1 VDGLIEIEGVQL
13 AYGRSGDGPPLVL
26 LHGGSARRELWD
38 EFTPLLEDAY
48 RVYTPDLRALAG
60 RGETATEIAA
70 LLRQLS
76 TEHADGPWLDRI
88 AAGLADHDPEFLAA
102 ILDRCEE
109 VHRALDPLRLL
120 PAIRCPLILLQGDA
134 AAGGLLSDD
143 EVELALRLVP
153 TARVERVAELILGF
167 LPRARISEL

>member
-1 VDGLIEIEGVQL
+1 VARPDR
-13 AYGRSGDGPPLVL
+13 GR
-26 LHGGSARRELWD
+26 
-38 EFTPLLEDAY
+38 
-48 RVYTPDLRALAG
+48 
-60 RGETATEIAA
+60 
-70 LLRQLS
+70 
-76 TEHADGPWLDRI
+76 
-88 AAGLADHDPEFLAA
+88 LADHDPEFLAA

-153 TARVERVAELILGF
+153 TARVERVAGVGHGLQLEAPERVAELIRGV
-167 LPRARISEL
+167 LPRVRLSEL